1 MKLGVFDR
9 LMILNNLPAEGNL
22 TTIKIVRELRE
33 ALSFTEDEHAML
45 NFVTEDGV
53 VRWSGPQDYEVEI
66 PIGAKGS
73 EMIRKAFEALSKEEK
88 LTVQHLSVCE
98 KFGVTE

>member
-22 TTIKIVRELRE
+22 TTIRIVRELRE
-33 ALSFTEDEHAML
+33 GLSFTEEEHSILKFRQEEGA
-45 NFVTEDGV
+45 VHWEPDA
-53 VRWSGPQDYEVEI
+53 DYEVDI
-66 PIGAKGS
+66 PIGEKGM
-73 EMIRKAFEALSKEEK
+73 EIVRKALEELSKAEK
-88 LTVQHLSVCE
+88 LTEQHLSVCE